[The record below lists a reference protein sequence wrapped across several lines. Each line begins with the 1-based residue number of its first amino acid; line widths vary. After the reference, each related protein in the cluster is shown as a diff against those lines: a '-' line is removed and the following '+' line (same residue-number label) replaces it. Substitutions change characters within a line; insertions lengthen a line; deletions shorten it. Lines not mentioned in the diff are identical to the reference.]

1 MIRFILHIAFFVFML
16 CLFLYSMYRLKV
28 NWKGNHLRMNIFLLV
43 MNILGLLVCVY
54 ICMSD
59 LYGHVPITAIP

>member
-16 CLFLYSMYRLKV
+16 CLFLYSIYRLKV
-28 NWKGNHLRMNIFLLV
+28 NWKGNDLRMNIFFLV

-59 LYGHVPITAIP
+59 LYGHVPIAAIL

>member
-1 MIRFILHIAFFVFML
+1 ML
-16 CLFLYSMYRLKV
+16 CLFLHSMYRLIV
-28 NWKGNHLRMNIFLLV
+28 NWKDNHLRMNIFLLV